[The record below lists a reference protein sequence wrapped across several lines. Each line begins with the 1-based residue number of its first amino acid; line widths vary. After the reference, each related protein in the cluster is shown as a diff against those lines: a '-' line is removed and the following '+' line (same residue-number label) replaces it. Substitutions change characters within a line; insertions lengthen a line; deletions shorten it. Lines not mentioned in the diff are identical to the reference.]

1 MLQVAGGL
9 QAREEYVLLRDS
21 VGEQGAGLEV
31 LNGVLQEIWSEL
43 TATQNK
49 SLRTSKPSPKTLN
62 VREEWV

>member
-1 MLQVAGGL
+1 MAGGL
-9 QAREEYVLLRDS
+9 QAREEYVPLRDS
-21 VGEQGAGLEV
+21 VAEQGAGPEV

-49 SLRTSKPSPKTLN
+49 SPRNSKPSPKALN